1 MVEAQLLFSYEA
13 RQGALLMEM
22 VVWQLPE
29 TTADRPHGIEYR
41 LYLGREGKT
50 LVRYDNEAGKGDHRH
65 VGPERRRSPTRS
77 LAWSGCSRTSW
88 PSANPLDGEKTMKR
102 INVEVMSSEAA
113 ARRLTKAWRSAER
126 RDPVEPVVGVGSISE
141 LTALLSPKRMELL
154 RFVADHPG
162 LSVRALAGA
171 LKRDYKNVHT
181 DVAALAERH
190 LLARDAAGRVSAPY
204 DEIVIRAPLRKAA

>member
-1 MVEAQLLFSYEA
+1 
-13 RQGALLMEM
+13 
-22 VVWQLPE
+22 
-29 TTADRPHGIEYR
+29 
-41 LYLGREGKT
+41 
-50 LVRYDNEAGKGDHRH
+50 
-65 VGPERRRSPTRS
+65 
-77 LAWSGCSRTSW
+77 
-88 PSANPLDGEKTMKR
+88 MKR